1 MTLSLIETKYGHYE
15 LRFPYDPFVVAA
27 LRSVRAW
34 YDPETCLWSFPAKPE
49 RVAALLEA
57 LADSGLFR
65 AAPPE
70 GPLVLPPSADDE
82 ALFDRDTDG
91 KDTDAVSGK
100 GNSAAGSAPSAAAVV
115 TTHKLAHA
123 LLKQLAD
130 ALATRH
136 YSPRT
141 RTAYAHWVS
150 RFLDRN
156 DGHDPAALGEGEI
169 AAFLAALATREKVA
183 ASTQNQ
189 ARAAILFLFR
199 FVLGRRVAELGEL
212 PAARKP
218 KRLPEVLER
227 SELRA
232 VISCLSGDRQ
242 LAARLMY
249 GAGLRLL
256 ECLALRVQDLDFAG
270 HRIMVRGGKGAKD
283 RAVMLPA
290 ALEAPL
296 RAQLE
301 RVRAIHA
308 ADLKAGWGR
317 VALPGAIGKKY
328 PNAAA
333 DFAWQWVFPQDRRWT
348 DPATGAQGRHHLDES
363 VLQRAVREAV
373 LQAGIGKRASCH
385 TFRHSFATHLLE
397 DGYDV
402 RTVQELLGHSDLR
415 TTMVY
420 THVLN
425 RGPSGVKSPLDKL

>member
-1 MTLSLIETKYGHYE
+1 MILSLIETRYGRYE
-15 LRFPYDPFVVAA
+15 LRFRYDPA
-27 LRSVRAW
+27 LVKAVKRVGACW
-34 YDPETCLWSFPAKPE
+34 DPEDQAWLLGAKPDL
-49 RVAALLEA
+49 VAALLES
-57 LADSGLFR
+57 LADTGLFR
-65 AAPPE
+65 VTPPEAPP
-70 GPLVLPPSADDE
+70 VLPPPADGE
-82 ALFDRDTDG
+82 ALFAPDPEG
-91 KDTDAVSGK
+91 QHPAAVPGK
-100 GNSAAGSAPSAAAVV
+100 GDPAAGPVPAAAAAV
-115 TTHKLAHA
+115 TTRPPAPVLLRRLAE
-123 LLKQLAD
+123 

-141 RTAYAHWVS
+141 QAAYAHWVS
-150 RFLDRN
+150 RFLDLHPDR
-156 DGHDPAALGEGEI
+156 DPLALGEGEI

-199 FVLGRRVAELGEL
+199 HVLGRRVAELGEL

-218 KRLPEVLER
+218 RRLPEVLER

-232 VISCLSGDRQ
+232 VISFLSGDRQ
-242 LAARLMY
+242 LEARLMY

-283 RAVMLPA
+283 RVVMLPA
-290 ALEAPL
+290 ALETPL
-296 RAQLE
+296 RVQLE
-301 RVRAIHA
+301 RVRAIHQ
-308 ADLKAGWGR
+308 ADLAAGWGR
-317 VALPGAIGKKY
+317 VVLPGAISRKY

-333 DFAWQWVFPQDRRWT
+333 DFAWQWVFPQDRRWI
-348 DPATGAQGRHHLDES
+348 DPSTGAQGRHHLDES
-363 VLQRAVREAV
+363 ILQRAVREAV
-373 LQAGIGKRASCH
+373 LRAGIGKRASCH

-425 RGPSGVKSPLDKL
+425 RGPSGVKSPLDRL

>member
-1 MTLSLIETKYGHYE
+1 MTLSLVETKFGHYE
-15 LRFPYDPFVVAA
+15 LRFPYDPA
-27 LRSVRAW
+27 LVTAVKRAGAW
-34 YDPETCLWSFPAKPE
+34 WNPEDQIWTLGAKPE

-65 AAPPE
+65 ASPPE
-70 GPLVLPPSADDE
+70 RPPVLPPSADDE
-82 ALFDRDTDG
+82 ALFAPDPDG
-91 KDTDAVSGK
+91 EFTEAVPGK
-100 GNSAAGSAPSAAAVV
+100 GNSASGPAPSAASAVA
-115 TTHKLAHA
+115 THKLAPT
-123 LLKQLAD
+123 LLRRLAD

-141 RTAYAHWVS
+141 RSAYAHWVS
-150 RFLDRN
+150 RFLGLHPDR
-156 DGHDPAALGEGEI
+156 DPAALGEGEI

-199 FVLGRRVAELGEL
+199 HVLGRRVAELGEL

-232 VISCLSGDRQ
+232 VISFLSGDRQ

-296 RAQLE
+296 RVQLE

-308 ADLKAGWGR
+308 ADLAAGWGR

-328 PNAAA
+328 PNAAR

-348 DPATGAQGRHHLDES
+348 DPATGEQGRHHLDES
-363 VLQRAVREAV
+363 ILQRAVREAV
-373 LQAGIGKRASCH
+373 LRAGIGKRASCH